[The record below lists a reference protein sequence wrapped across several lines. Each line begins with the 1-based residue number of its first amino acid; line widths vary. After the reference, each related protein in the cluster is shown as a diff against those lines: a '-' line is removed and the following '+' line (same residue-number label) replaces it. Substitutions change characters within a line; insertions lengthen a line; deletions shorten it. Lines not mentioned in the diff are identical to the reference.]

1 MNKTEPTLECADFT
15 AAFVRILTE
24 NGLAEFAT
32 EALADRFFALTERLL
47 RVNAEMTLYN
57 NK

>member
-24 NGLAEFAT
+24 NGLAEFD
-32 EALADRFFALTERLL
+32 EDNIIIILCQ
-47 RVNAEMTLYN
+47 Y
-57 NK
+57 KQYKC